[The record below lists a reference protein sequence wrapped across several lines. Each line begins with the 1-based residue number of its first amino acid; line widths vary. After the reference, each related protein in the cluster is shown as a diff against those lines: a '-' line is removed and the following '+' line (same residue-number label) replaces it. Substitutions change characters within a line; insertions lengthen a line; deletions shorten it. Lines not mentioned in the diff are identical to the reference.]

1 MPKLNQMIHVETHWG
16 EPVMA
21 GDAEIVPCS
30 QSLTVRW
37 PWGGYVWNRPV
48 GVLVRRGGEEQ
59 RVPIVDVTLVARIV
73 LFALGAV
80 STLAFLIL
88 QNRRLPHE

>member
-1 MPKLNQMIHVETHWG
+1 MPELNQMIHVETHWG

-21 GDAEIVPCS
+21 GDAEIVPQS
-30 QSLTVRW
+30 QALTVRW

-48 GVLVRRGGEEQ
+48 GVLVRCGGEEQ
-59 RVPIVDVTLVARIV
+59 RVPIVDVVLMARIV
-73 LFALGAV
+73 LLALGAI

-88 QNRRLPHE
+88 SNPKE

>member
-1 MPKLNQMIHVETHWG
+1 MPELNQMIHVETHWG

-21 GDAEIVPCS
+21 GDAEIVPQS
-30 QSLTVRW
+30 QALTVRW

-59 RVPIVDVTLVARIV
+59 RVPIVDVVLMARIV
-73 LFALGAV
+73 LLALGAI

-88 QNRRLPHE
+88 SNPKE